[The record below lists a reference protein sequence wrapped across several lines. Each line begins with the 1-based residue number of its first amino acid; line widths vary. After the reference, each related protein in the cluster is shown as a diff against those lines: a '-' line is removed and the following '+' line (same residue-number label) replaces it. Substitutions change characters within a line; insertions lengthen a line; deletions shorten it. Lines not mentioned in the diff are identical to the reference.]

1 VVNDG
6 SPSEDENDNYAQEKH
21 MVVLSE
27 EMAKEFDENRWFN
40 LAVRGLLTEIEK
52 CCTSKEEGQLQ

>member
-1 VVNDG
+1 MANDG

-21 MVVLSE
+21 MVLSE
-27 EMAKEFDENRWFN
+27 EMAREFDENRWFN

-52 CCTSKEEGQLQ
+52 CCTSKTEGQLQ